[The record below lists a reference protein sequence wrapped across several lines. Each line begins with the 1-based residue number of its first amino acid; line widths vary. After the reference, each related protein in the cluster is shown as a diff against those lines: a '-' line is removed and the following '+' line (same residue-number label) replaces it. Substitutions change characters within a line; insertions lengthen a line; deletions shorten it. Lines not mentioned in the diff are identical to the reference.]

1 MKLAERHIIKRGH
14 RFWAE
19 IDHLSWQSKN
29 LYNSA
34 NYIIR
39 QNWLYGYGYLSYNQM
54 ASVMKETEPY
64 QAMPAKVSQQVLR
77 GLDRNWKS
85 FFQALSEFQKHPDKF
100 LGRPKIPKY
109 KDRQTGRNLLVY
121 TIQAISQVARR
132 KGLIKLSGTAIE
144 FLTRVAESIAE
155 VRIVPQC
162 DCYVIEVIYEKPL
175 QFLTPTAHIAAIDLG
190 VDNLMAVTS
199 NQPDFTPLLINGR
212 PLKSLNQFYNKRLA
226 QFKSKLTLRLRSLR
240 LRSGQAGS
248 ASSGVETL
256 KGTSNSSR
264 RIRRL
269 TRCRHHQIDNYLHR
283 ASRYLVNLLVEQ
295 KITTLV
301 IGKNPGWKQKVN
313 LGKVNNNSFVAIP
326 HSRLIEMITY
336 KCQLVGIK
344 VIIQEESYTSAASF
358 LNNDPIPVYGETTEK
373 PVFSGKRIKRGLY
386 RTDTGI
392 LCQSDV
398 NGSYN
403 ILRKA
408 FPNAFEGYGIERCV
422 VHPRRIN
429 LSKSK

>member
-1 MKLAERHIIKRGH
+1 M
-14 RFWAE
+14 
-19 IDHLSWQSKN
+19 
-29 LYNSA
+29 
-34 NYIIR
+34 
-39 QNWLYGYGYLSYNQM
+39 
-54 ASVMKETEPY
+54 
-64 QAMPAKVSQQVLR
+64 
-77 GLDRNWKS
+77 
-85 FFQALSEFQKHPDKF
+85 
-100 LGRPKIPKY
+100 
-109 KDRQTGRNLLVY
+109 
-121 TIQAISQVARR
+121 
-132 KGLIKLSGTAIE
+132 
-144 FLTRVAESIAE
+144 AESIAE

-162 DCYVIEVIYEKPL
+162 DCYVIEVIYEESE
-175 QFLTPTAHIAAIDLG
+175 QFLTPTDHIAAIDLG

-226 QFKSKLTLRLRSLR
+226 QLKSL
-240 LRSGQAGS
+240 
-248 ASSGVETL
+248 L
-256 KGTSNSSR
+256 KGTTKSSR

-269 TRCRHHQIDNYLHR
+269 TRCRHQKIDNYLHR

-301 IGKNPGWKQKVN
+301 IGKNLGWKQGIN
-313 LGKVNNNSFVAIP
+313 LGKVNNQSFVTIP
-326 HSRLIEMITY
+326 HCLLIEMITY

-358 LNNDPIPVYGETTEK
+358 LNNDPIPIYGETTEK
-373 PVFSGKRIKRGLY
+373 PVFSGKRIKRGLD

-408 FPNAFEGYGIERCV
+408 FPNAFNRYGIERCV

-429 LSKSK
+429 LSK